1 MADIGRP
8 KRIIDVP
15 ERRVVPDSWPSVEP
29 AQQPETAPAVAPPT
43 EPVTSP

>member
-15 ERRVVPDSWPSVEP
+15 ERRVIPDSWPAVEP
-29 AQQPETAPAVAPPT
+29 AQQPETAPAVAPPS
-43 EPVTSP
+43 EPVTVP